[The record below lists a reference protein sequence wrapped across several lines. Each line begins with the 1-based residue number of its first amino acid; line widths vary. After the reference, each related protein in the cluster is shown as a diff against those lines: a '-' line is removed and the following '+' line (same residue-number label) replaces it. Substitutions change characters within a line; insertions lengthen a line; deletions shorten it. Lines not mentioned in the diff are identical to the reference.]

1 MGNKALP
8 SNSRG
13 YTTLLASRWK
23 RPAHILLLRYSVNS
37 SVAQEER
44 LAVSPSASNS
54 IEAARALNLC
64 CYPHTGKGGPV

>member
-8 SNSRG
+8 SNGSEVTR
-13 YTTLLASRWK
+13 RRK
-23 RPAHILLLRYSVNS
+23 REAHMVFVRYSAKNS
-37 SVAQEER
+37 VTQEEH